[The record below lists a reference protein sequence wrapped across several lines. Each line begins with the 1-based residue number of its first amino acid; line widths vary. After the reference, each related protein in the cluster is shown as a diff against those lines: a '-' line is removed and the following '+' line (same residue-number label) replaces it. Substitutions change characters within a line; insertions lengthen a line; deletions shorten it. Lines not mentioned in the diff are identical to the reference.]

1 MSVRD
6 APTLSNWWMISACYK
21 TDTGNV
27 DTFMPRRYRAH
38 VLRSA
43 QNKVDYYKL
52 HPEVVCIYSV
62 LYLGIADS

>member
-1 MSVRD
+1 
-6 APTLSNWWMISACYK
+6 MISACYK